1 MLNPHVAQRLFDLL
15 QQAELAY
22 LLKKQPHAEY
32 LRPHMHKAQGQ
43 LKHELERICRLGD
56 KAGVFIDYFLK
67 EFNT

>member
-1 MLNPHVAQRLFDLL
+1 MLYNPVAQKLFDLL

-22 LLKKQPHAEY
+22 RLKGQPHCEY

-43 LKHELERICRLGD
+43 LKKELTRICALGD

-67 EFNT
+67 EFEV